1 MDVARLLFCSGSKD
15 IAERG
20 QSKPAAY
27 RLFVIVVQSG
37 QHQLFSTDITDS
49 PISQA
54 IQAFPAYISQSRAL
68 YYICICIQL
77 HLSQHADSE
86 ASHYY
91 GYALRAFR
99 EELDDPLRTQ
109 HDGTLAS
116 AIFLCTILTST
127 DWTIHLHGANS
138 ILEDRLSRTTTT
150 TTATL
155 DSPSPTAPLSAMT
168 STILEALG
176 YMDLPPFTLGR
187 KSPPLN
193 IWARHCQATRSEDDD
208 HIEPVSG
215 LPCSLIDV
223 FSRIDDDDDD
233 GSEQRFWDWKGYP
246 GEPLQCQ
253 LWEAYRFAGILDARR
268 RRRGWR
274 RLASSSASSTQDSTV
289 AAGRPAASTTLILSR
304 LVSAVD
310 ALHRG
315 IEAGGGGGGDGSDGG
330 RGLLVVNALVY
341 PLWHAGV
348 EIKPVD
354 GLRRWHGLVDGWWA
368 LLGEREGEGRMRDLA
383 WAYAACCEERRAGR
397 DGPVDEII
405 RARGVEVALV

>member
-1 MDVARLLFCSGSKD
+1 
-15 IAERG
+15 
-20 QSKPAAY
+20 
-27 RLFVIVVQSG
+27 
-37 QHQLFSTDITDS
+37 
-49 PISQA
+49 
-54 IQAFPAYISQSRAL
+54 
-68 YYICICIQL
+68 
-77 HLSQHADSE
+77 
-86 ASHYY
+86 
-91 GYALRAFR
+91 
-99 EELDDPLRTQ
+99 
-109 HDGTLAS
+109 
-116 AIFLCTILTST
+116 
-127 DWTIHLHGANS
+127 
-138 ILEDRLSRTTTT
+138 
-150 TTATL
+150 
-155 DSPSPTAPLSAMT
+155 MT

-193 IWARHCQATRSEDDD
+193 IWTRHCRPPVRSDEAD
-208 HIEPVSG
+208 HVEPVSG

-233 GSEQRFWDWKGYP
+233 DDSEQRFWDWKGYP

-268 RRRGWR
+268 RWR
-274 RLASSSASSTQDSTV
+274 RRMASSSAKDDTGV
-289 AAGRPAASTTLILSR
+289 AGPLEPAASTTLVLSR

-315 IEAGGGGGGDGSDGG
+315 IQVGRGGGGDGDGDGG
-330 RGLLVVNALVY
+330 GRGGLLVVNALVY

-383 WAYAACCEERRAGR
+383 GAYEACCEERRRAGR
-397 DGPVDEII
+397 DGRGDVGAVDDDGVV